1 MLKPKWIKFLII
13 YLPTIYYKTILME
26 QQQTNLQRVK
36 SALESGMK
44 LTVVSAIKICKTSEL
59 RTYITKL
66 IRQGMNIQSE
76 WKENKGK
83 RFKVYWL
90 SND

>member
-1 MLKPKWIKFLII
+1 MDK
-13 YLPTIYYKTILME
+13 
-26 QQQTNLQRVK
+26 QQETNLSRVK

-44 LTVVSAIKICKTSEL
+44 LTVVSAIKLCHTSEL
-59 RTYITKL
+59 RVYVTQL
-66 IRQGMNIQSE
+66 IRQGMNIKSE